1 VKTRRAKKPR
11 PGRSLSPLSTAD
23 EDLLYDQGQIDPVWW
38 IQEVLGSKPWEIQ
51 ARIVEAVRDH
61 KETAVAS
68 CHASGKSWIA
78 ARCGLWYLQTHPYSI
93 IATTAPTFRQ
103 VRNIIWQEIRR
114 AFKSSRYPLKGE
126 LLQTEL
132 RIDDGWFA
140 FGFATD
146 DPDKFQGLHSVEGHV
161 LVIVDEAAGVSPEI
175 WTAIDGILTSKDS
188 RLLAIGNPTG
198 TETFYQMF
206 KRPGVAKI
214 HISAFD
220 TPNVQA
226 GQTVVPG
233 LVTRDWVEDKQQK
246 WGLESPL
253 YVSRVLGQFPESSTD
268 ALIRLSWI
276 EAAQRRE
283 LPPAEPYILGV
294 DVARQGQ
301 DESVIVLRR
310 GPVAR
315 IHVATHQEDTMQTAG
330 RIVRVLA
337 ETRAAEARIDAVG
350 LGAGVYDRLAEQCLP
365 VVEMQSGQAPLDSE
379 RFLNARAEWYWG
391 LRERFEQGDIDLD
404 EDEELAAQLA
414 NLKFKFTSRGQIQ
427 IESKED
433 MKKRGLRSPD
443 RADALMLAFAS
454 LDSFEKIIISEH
466 PITGDAGYTGM
477 F

>member
-1 VKTRRAKKPR
+1 
-11 PGRSLSPLSTAD
+11 
-23 EDLLYDQGQIDPVWW
+23 
-38 IQEVLGSKPWEIQ
+38 
-51 ARIVEAVRDH
+51 
-61 KETAVAS
+61 
-68 CHASGKSWIA
+68 
-78 ARCGLWYLQTHPYSI
+78 
-93 IATTAPTFRQ
+93 
-103 VRNIIWQEIRR
+103 
-114 AFKSSRYPLKGE
+114 
-126 LLQTEL
+126 
-132 RIDDGWFA
+132 
-140 FGFATD
+140 
-146 DPDKFQGLHSVEGHV
+146 
-161 LVIVDEAAGVSPEI
+161 
-175 WTAIDGILTSKDS
+175 
-188 RLLAIGNPTG
+188 
-198 TETFYQMF
+198 MF

-226 GQTVVPG
+226 GQTLVPG
-233 LVTRDWVEDKQQK
+233 LVTKDWVEDKQQK

-283 LPPAEPYILGV
+283 LPPAEPCLLGV

-301 DESVIVLRR
+301 DESVIILRR

-315 IHVATHQEDTMQTAG
+315 IHVATRQEDTMQTAG
-330 RIVRVLA
+330 RVIRALA

-350 LGAGVYDRLAEQCLP
+350 LGAGVYDRLAEQGHP
-365 VVEMQSGQAPLDSE
+365 AVEMQSGQAPLDSE

-404 EDEELAAQLA
+404 DDDELAAQLA